1 MDHGLWRD
9 RIILDEFIVIV
20 HSIEWDVSLLTLYG
34 GEFTFSTHLI
44 KENDLVTLLNQRG
57 TKVSLK
63 LTPFIHETIFNDD
76 FTILSGRQV
85 MKIQWYFS

>member
-1 MDHGLWRD
+1 MDPGLWRD

-44 KENDLVTLLNQRG
+44 KVNDLVTLLNQRG
-57 TKVSLK
+57 TKVPL
-63 LTPFIHETIFNDD
+63 ETYPLYSRNNF
-76 FTILSGRQV
+76 
-85 MKIQWYFS
+85 